1 MNDSLIKQLELAI
14 AVERGDLPLS
24 EVQLKLKRLNEFSD
38 ASPIATSASWN
49 FEAFEYRR
57 KPKPLEC
64 EVVVIDGQIVG
75 FNGST
80 PLSDELR
87 QKALVVKMKE
97 VL

>member
-1 MNDSLIKQLELAI
+1 MNDSLIKQLELALQ
-14 AVERGDLPLS
+14 VERG
-24 EVQLKLKRLNEFSD
+24 EVLKDEIQVSRLGTD
-38 ASPIATSASWN
+38 IWHGVGKGHVWDYCLY
-49 FEAFEYRR
+49 EYRR

-97 VL
+97 TIE

>member
-14 AVERGDLPLS
+14 QVERGEIPRDEIQVKHVKDVDDTVWVDLGGAGWDFRFLH
-24 EVQLKLKRLNEFSD
+24 
-38 ASPIATSASWN
+38 
-49 FEAFEYRR
+49 YRR

-97 VL
+97 VME